1 MFHVLTGIIYIYIY
15 IWHLFIFVSAK
26 QELMLYC
33 RSCSSSEIL
42 QTLLCF
48 FFLVFYCVSDPS
60 LIFLKI
66 TWELLLLWRLCL
78 HVQKPV
84 CTYSC
89 LCRLRIH
96 ILVSIQVIHEHP
108 GGVRVFISCCD
119 SLPARIWQVG
129 DSATL
134 SSPNNQRV
142 NKLKQKWV
150 TTMSN

>member
-1 MFHVLTGIIYIYIY
+1 MQQLGD
-15 IWHLFIFVSAK
+15 SADTA
-26 QELMLYC
+26 M
-33 RSCSSSEIL
+33 
-42 QTLLCF
+42 F
-48 FFLVFYCVSDPS
+48 FFLVFSSVSDPS

-150 TTMSN
+150 TTMSNWQKSPFPIPLPSAAFQWDFSSKHL